1 MDKDDT
7 SEGNDW
13 IGTLPDDSWIRLVQ
27 HAIEWWCMLAPA
39 GFSRTPNWLFGAYL
53 CIWIWLGIAPFYR
66 EDWLLEN
73 VLVFIALP
81 LFIRSAQFWR
91 FSDAS
96 YVCLFVFFVLHALG
110 AHYTYSEVP
119 YDAWAR
125 ALTGHSINDALG
137 WDRNHFDRLVHFS
150 YGLLLLPASVELF
163 DRVAPPRGLWR
174 TLLPVLFIMSHSVIY
189 ELIEWGAAM
198 VFGGDLGQAYL
209 GTQGDVWDAQKDTA
223 MATLGAVTSMTVMR
237 LWGRW

>member
-1 MDKDDT
+1 MA
-7 SEGNDW
+7 W
-13 IGTLPDDSWIRLVQ
+13 
-27 HAIEWWCMLAPA
+27 HAIKWQDMRRSARC
-39 GFSRTPNWLFGAYL
+39 SRTPNWLLGAYL
-53 CIWIWLGIAPFYR
+53 CVWAWLGISPLYR

-73 VLVFIALP
+73 VLVLIALP
-81 LFIRSAQFWR
+81 LFIRSARHWR

-110 AHYTYSEVP
+110 AHYTYSAVP

-125 ALTGHSINDALG
+125 ALTGHSLNDAVG

-150 YGLLLLPASVELF
+150 YGLLVLPASVELF

-174 TLLPVLFIMSHSVIY
+174 TLLPVLFIMSHSAIY
-189 ELIEWGAAM
+189 ELIEWGAATL
-198 VFGGDLGQAYL
+198 FGGDLGQAYL

-223 MATLGAVTSMTVMR
+223 MATVGAVTSMTVMR
-237 LWGRW
+237 LRERRS